1 MLKTH
6 RTISRKLITG
16 KINSINYCFLR
27 KRSFENMLETLAIL
41 LIALWRPKR
50 EGDQ

>member
-16 KINSINYCFLR
+16 KINSINCWFLR
-27 KRSFENMLETLAIL
+27 KRDF
-41 LIALWRPKR
+41 
-50 EGDQ
+50 